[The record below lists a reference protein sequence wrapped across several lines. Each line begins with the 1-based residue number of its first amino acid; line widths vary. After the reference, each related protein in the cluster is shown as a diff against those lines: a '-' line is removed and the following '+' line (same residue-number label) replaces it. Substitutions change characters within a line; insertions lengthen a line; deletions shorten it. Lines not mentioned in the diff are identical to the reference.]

1 MRIFVVEPL
10 ATGGMIHYAYQLCGA
25 LAEQGAD
32 VTLVTAAGYEM
43 AHYPHNFA
51 VVTPLRLWAAF
62 DPRSGQPPRGRL
74 ARLGRKLHWQARR
87 AGRALRL
94 LWEWVKLSRY
104 LLRQRPD
111 IVQFG
116 KINFPFEAFFLAY
129 LRRRGLRLTDIC
141 HEFELREQLHSA
153 GGSRLRLAAG
163 CRQQAVALS
172 NRLYGAVYDQ
182 FAAIFL
188 HGEGNRQ
195 RFLELFPVPAGVA
208 HVIGHGNEMVFIQK
222 HGGEAARLALQQ
234 RYQLPDNAATD
245 AAPIIL
251 FFGNLTASKGIPD
264 LLHAFALVRQ
274 QARARLI
281 IAGYPT
287 KYIDAGEL
295 HRLAAEL
302 GITADV
308 IFDTRY
314 LPLAEV
320 GPLME
325 MATVVAYPYRNSSQ
339 SASLQVAYSFGR
351 PVVATRV
358 GGLPEVVEEEHSGL
372 LVPPQDPP
380 ALAAALLRLVTDP
393 DLAAEMGAYA
403 RRLCET
409 RFAWAPIAQKIL
421 QTYEEKEE
429 GRRKKDEV

>member
-10 ATGGMIHYAYQLCGA
+10 ATGGMIHYAYQLCTA

-43 AHYPHNFA
+43 AAYPHNFA
-51 VVTPLRLWAAF
+51 VATPLKLWTAF
-62 DPRSGQPPRGRL
+62 DPRSSQPPRGRL

-94 LWEWVKLSRY
+94 LSEWVKLSRY

-141 HEFELREQLHSA
+141 HEFELREQVGNPLA
-153 GGSRLRLAAG
+153 RLG
-163 CRQQAVALS
+163 NQ
-172 NRLYGAVYDQ
+172 LYRHVYNQ
-182 FAAIFL
+182 FAIIFL
-188 HGEGNRQ
+188 HGESNRQ
-195 RFLELFPVPAGVA
+195 RFLSLFPTPPAVA
-208 HVIGHGNEMVFIQK
+208 HVIDHGNETIFVQQ
-222 HGGEAARLALQQ
+222 HGGDIARHALRQ
-234 RYQLPDNAATD
+234 RYQIHDD
-245 AAPIIL
+245 AVAPPAPMIL

-264 LLHAFALVRQ
+264 LLHAFALLRQ

-287 KYIDAGEL
+287 KYVDLPEL

-302 GITADV
+302 GIAADV
-308 IFDTRY
+308 VFDSRY
-314 LPLAEV
+314 IPFAEV

-358 GGLPEVVEEEHSGL
+358 GALPDVVEEGRSGL
-372 LVPPQDPP
+372 LVPAQDPP
-380 ALAAALLRLVTDP
+380 ALAAALLRLITDP
-393 DLAAEMGAYA
+393 ALAADMGAYA
-403 RRLCET
+403 RHLCET
-409 RFAWAPIAQKIL
+409 RFAWGPIARHIL
-421 QTYEEKEE
+421 NTYQSLPV
-429 GRRKKDEV
+429 DC